1 MAQSTP
7 EIPAGQSPADTGPID
22 GPGNLAVADFDG
34 GQPLEPA
41 QPAKTARR
49 RGRPPGSRT
58 KIAHD
63 SSATADEFAML
74 RAVAQG
80 VDLTVAARQYML
92 WPGRAPERPA
102 LIKRYQELLDRIE
115 AAANGIAQS
124 HEARAMVRVL
134 RDHQTIVLEAPRI
147 PASEPG
153 AQPSA
158 PAAQSVAEPVAV
170 QAPQPP
176 TLEEFAA
183 QFDEGMFSEA
193 ELIER
198 YQEALQE
205 AEAAAQA
212 AQAPLPALTPPV
224 ATASPAQAEI
234 TLANV
239 PTVIPVEPVQDLEQA
254 RSAAERMK
262 DVLHAINWLDE
273 HLGTKPERAHRV
285 EQWVIMSAAQMQA
298 LRKAGVIT
306 LGNLVDWMSLQG
318 ATWYDA
324 LPGYGVKRADN
335 LLAWILRWNLAP
347 AEGLSQLPALVA
359 ANATCTEVQVS
370 DENALQ
376 PLTSMKWPADLM
388 GTKGTFRKHG
398 VNTMSATNDLEAVRG
413 WFLKIKDLS
422 PFTQEAYQRSIERL
436 ILWSVHERKKA
447 LSSLDEADFFAFKD
461 FLIAPPP
468 HWVQADKGS
477 PKKKTTGWR
486 PLRGPLNSV
495 SLNVTFAA
503 VRKMYTHWKESGYID
518 GNAAQAV
525 HGKKREE
532 ETLDVFRSF
541 TKADL
546 EVVGNTFAELPDGAP
561 KRRLRAL
568 FRLLENAGLR
578 RAEVAQARW
587 SHVQTDRALEPGSEA
602 RVLQVLGKG
611 KRKRQVPLNA
621 ETMEALR
628 EHRRDREELLNQ
640 GRLKYFSHVKPED
653 QPLIGVLDDRWIW
666 AKDKKLK
673 KERDEKALA
682 SQVKALPTIEIEG
695 ISVAGQL
702 KYTVNENGAL
712 SAHMLYQILKGFF
725 AMCSATAGEKPGEG
739 KGPFMRASTHWLRHT
754 YAHKALKSSEGD
766 LSVVQGLLGHKNI
779 NTTAIY
785 VKADMS
791 ERIRVA
797 EKLKS
802 SV

>member
-1 MAQSTP
+1 MVMAHSTP
-7 EIPAGQSPADTGPID
+7 EIPAAQPPAENGASPGA
-22 GPGNLAVADFDG
+22 GNLAVADFDG
-34 GQPLEPA
+34 GQPLEAA
-41 QPAKTARR
+41 QPAKPARR

-63 SSATADEFAML
+63 TGATADEFAML

-80 VDLTVAARQYML
+80 VDLTVAARQYLL

-102 LIKRYQELLDRIE
+102 LIKKYQELLDRIE
-115 AAANGIAQS
+115 AAANGIEQS

-134 RDHQTIVLEAPRI
+134 RDHQTIVIEEPRTA
-147 PASEPG
+147 ASEPG

-158 PAAQSVAEPVAV
+158 TAAQSVAVSEPVAV
-170 QAPQPP
+170 QTTQPP

-183 QFDEGMFSEA
+183 QFDPDMFSEA

-198 YQEALQE
+198 YEDELLE
-205 AEAAAQA
+205 LAAAA
-212 AQAPLPALTPPV
+212 AAALPAPEAVP
-224 ATASPAQAEI
+224 SPTQAEI
-234 TLANV
+234 ALASESTL
-239 PTVIPVEPVQDLEQA
+239 IHVEPVQALELA
-254 RSAAERMK
+254 RSAGERMK

-298 LRKAGVIT
+298 LRTAGVIT

-347 AEGLSQLPALVA
+347 AEGLSQLPALA
-359 ANATCTEVQVS
+359 SATTNATSTELQIS
-370 DENALQ
+370 DDNGLQ
-376 PLTSMKWPADLM
+376 PLTLMKWPADLM

-398 VNTMSATNDLEAVRG
+398 VNTMSASNDLEAVKG
-413 WFLKIKDLS
+413 WFRKIKDLS

-436 ILWSVHERKKA
+436 ILWAIHERKKA
-447 LSSLDEADFFAFKD
+447 LSSLDEGDFFEFKD

-468 HWVQADKGS
+468 HWVQAAKGA
-477 PKKKTTGWR
+477 PKKQTTGWR
-486 PLRGPLNSV
+486 PLRGPLNSM

-503 VRKMYTHWKESGYID
+503 VRKMFAHWKESGYI
-518 GNAAQAV
+518 GANAAQAV

-532 ETLDVFRSF
+532 ETMDVFRSF
-541 TKADL
+541 TEADL
-546 EVVGNTFAELPDGAP
+546 EVVGKTFADLPEGAP

-587 SHVQTDRALEPGSEA
+587 SHVETDRALERNSEA

-611 KRKRQVPLNA
+611 KRFRKVPLNA

-628 EHRRDREELLNQ
+628 EHRRDRQELVNQ
-640 GRLKYFSHVKPED
+640 GRLKYFSQVKPED
-653 QPLIGVLDDRWIW
+653 EPLIGVLDDRWIW
-666 AKDKKLK
+666 TKNKKL
-673 KERDEKALA
+673 EEDRNEQAQASRDNA
-682 SQVKALPTIEIEG
+682 ALPSIEIE
-695 ISVAGQL
+695 SVAVAGKL
-702 KYTVNENGAL
+702 KYTVNEHGAL
-712 SAHMLYQILKGFF
+712 CGHMLYQILKGFF
-725 AMCSATAGEKPGEG
+725 AMCSLAAGERTGEA
-739 KGPFMRASTHWLRHT
+739 KGPFMLASTHWLRHT
-754 YAHKALKSSEGD
+754 YAHKALEEGN

-785 VKADMS
+785 VKAGMS
-791 ERIRVA
+791 ERIKVA

>member
-1 MAQSTP
+1 MAHSTP

-115 AAANGIAQS
+115 AAANGIEQS
-124 HEARAMVRVL
+124 QEARAMVRVL

-147 PASEPG
+147 PASGPG

-158 PAAQSVAEPVAV
+158 PAAQAVSVAVAKPVAV

-176 TLEEFAA
+176 SLEEFAA

-198 YQEALQE
+198 YQEALQD
-205 AEAAAQA
+205 AEAA
-212 AQAPLPALTPPV
+212 LPAHTAPV
-224 ATASPAQAEI
+224 ATALPAQAKI
-234 TLANV
+234 ALANA

-359 ANATCTEVQVS
+359 NATSTEVQVS
-370 DENALQ
+370 DEKALQ

-388 GTKGTFRKHG
+388 GTKGTFR
-398 VNTMSATNDLEAVRG
+398 
-413 WFLKIKDLS
+413 
-422 PFTQEAYQRSIERL
+422 
-436 ILWSVHERKKA
+436 
-447 LSSLDEADFFAFKD
+447 
-461 FLIAPPP
+461 
-468 HWVQADKGS
+468 
-477 PKKKTTGWR
+477 
-486 PLRGPLNSV
+486 
-495 SLNVTFAA
+495 
-503 VRKMYTHWKESGYID
+503 
-518 GNAAQAV
+518 
-525 HGKKREE
+525 
-532 ETLDVFRSF
+532 
-541 TKADL
+541 
-546 EVVGNTFAELPDGAP
+546 
-561 KRRLRAL
+561 
-568 FRLLENAGLR
+568 
-578 RAEVAQARW
+578 
-587 SHVQTDRALEPGSEA
+587 
-602 RVLQVLGKG
+602 
-611 KRKRQVPLNA
+611 
-621 ETMEALR
+621 
-628 EHRRDREELLNQ
+628 
-640 GRLKYFSHVKPED
+640 
-653 QPLIGVLDDRWIW
+653 
-666 AKDKKLK
+666 
-673 KERDEKALA
+673 
-682 SQVKALPTIEIEG
+682 
-695 ISVAGQL
+695 
-702 KYTVNENGAL
+702 
-712 SAHMLYQILKGFF
+712 
-725 AMCSATAGEKPGEG
+725 
-739 KGPFMRASTHWLRHT
+739 
-754 YAHKALKSSEGD
+754 
-766 LSVVQGLLGHKNI
+766 
-779 NTTAIY
+779 
-785 VKADMS
+785 
-791 ERIRVA
+791 
-797 EKLKS
+797 
-802 SV
+802 